1 MWWWPS
7 IYNCIRIDPNEV
19 VKLSS
24 FEGCILY
31 VLSQNTPLHP
41 DTLQYLS
48 EQEFQALN
56 KDKPRYVS
64 CSKRCRV
71 SSERSITRFGD
82 VIISVKIIE
91 GDKDQMLYTTSFH
104 RCEYVSPERIK
115 GLLFQPDVWIF
126 GFPVGNSLEL
136 EIECIVLDVNSQDY
150 KKFVKIDMMY
160 REGIMDVYLTYL
172 EKLNVYSI
180 LELGLNINV
189 VETLVYNL
197 LEKERTRIET
207 LD

>member
-7 IYNCIRIDPNEV
+7 IYNCIRIDPKDV
-19 VKLSS
+19 MKLSS
-24 FEGCILY
+24 FEGCIVY
-31 VLSQNTPLHP
+31 ILSPENTPLHP
-41 DTLQYLS
+41 DTLQYLT
-48 EQEFQALN
+48 EQEIQALN
-56 KDKPRYVS
+56 RDKPRYVS
-64 CSKRCRV
+64 CSKRYRV
-71 SSERSITRFGD
+71 SSERSIVRFGD

-91 GDKDQMLYTTSFH
+91 GDKDQMLYTTSFY

-126 GFPVGNSLEL
+126 GNSIEL
-136 EIECIVLDVNSQDY
+136 EIECIVLNVNSQEY

-160 REGIMDVYLTYL
+160 REGIMDRFLSYL

-207 LD
+207 LV